1 MQQLTSSSLFQA
13 LTSLTELSG
22 QLSVHLAH
30 AAKRLHDTGE
40 VPHEHLLEEIATFR
54 QRFTDLGA
62 RGLAAAEALA
72 IPSLPSATE
81 LTSLRDLKV
90 LAQGV
95 AKVEEQRTLY
105 DDIRQRALTVL
116 ERVMLLRHRDQTFFP
131 PLQECQERAREMYEA
146 VAEAQWPNLH
156 PATESLANGE
166 DPFSDLLHWIEQLSA
181 LDDDEWAI
189 LQDTV
194 EQFFSKPLAIAVSRG
209 KLILPAAG
217 QSPSALLPAPTDNL
231 FVESLLE
238 QDPDLFVVEETEV
251 DAHLETS
258 ALLPESAPDEILIP
272 SEVEEVEAAL
282 VAPLTRDGQET
293 ESTDA
298 HQQPSE
304 LPPLPDTV
312 PLASLYGFG
321 PEESAQQIAAAIS
334 GAQESLPRP
343 EALRD
348 LMWRLLF
355 EDKISLAFHL
365 TSYLEMQ
372 QTQLQPRLPSWLLRT
387 VMLGRHVRH
396 AKGETS
402 RFLETDFAHFS
413 PDVYLPEQKEWNQ
426 AVTFLLVAA
435 AAQPALLAPQTQA
448 PAVLHALR
456 WEANLPALTAYCKS
470 IADYGAHQHPLD
482 PNLLKKGK
490 EQAAWQSE
498 TDVLKQGVEL
508 WWVRAAR
515 LPLTYAPA
523 TKVWQR
529 WLEPKGV
536 IATLLSP
543 IRHSDSGKL
552 AAVKRAVEMFSDDT
566 QLKRE
571 VEHTDRDLLGRRLGN
586 DITGR
591 AFEQLRLYTREAI
604 GFARRWIELQE
615 IHLGQRQGAIHEQA
629 ERLRQTILSLQGPL
643 QEELSLFKRRHP
655 SPLIMS
661 SLACCRRALENLQL
675 LFDPEA
681 AFPTEEPLPRP
692 LLYADLLRI
701 PTVSLNEQ
709 WEVEG
714 SDWEALVDGVL
725 DLVSSNVQKKTAA

>member
-13 LTSLTELSG
+13 LASLTELSG

-40 VPHEHLLEEIATFR
+40 VPHEHLIEEIATFR
-54 QRFTDLGA
+54 QRFQDLGA
-62 RGLAAAEALA
+62 RELTAAEALA
-72 IPSLPSATE
+72 VPSLPLAAE
-81 LTSLRDLKV
+81 LTSLRDLKT
-90 LAQGV
+90 LAHNV
-95 AKVEEQRTLY
+95 AKFEEQRTLY

-116 ERVMLLRHRDQTFFP
+116 ERVTQLRHREHPSFP
-131 PLQECQERAREMYEA
+131 PLLECQERAQEMYEA

-166 DPFSDLLHWIEQLSA
+166 DPFSDLLNWVEQLSS

-209 KLILPAAG
+209 KLVLPPAG
-217 QSPSALLPAPTDNL
+217 QSPLALLPAPPED
-231 FVESLLE
+231 LLVDSQLV
-238 QDPDLFVVEETEV
+238 QDPNFFVGEESEGDDHLETIELLTDAEPDELLIPTEVEETLAV
-251 DAHLETS
+251 PLAHETS
-258 ALLPESAPDEILIP
+258 
-272 SEVEEVEAAL
+272 
-282 VAPLTRDGQET
+282 ET
-293 ESTDA
+293 ERVDS
-298 HQQPSE
+298 HQQTSE

-312 PLASLYGFG
+312 PLGSLYGFG
-321 PEESAQQIAAAIS
+321 PEDSAQQIAAAIT
-334 GAQESLPRP
+334 GAPESMPKP

-365 TSYLEMQ
+365 TSYLELQ
-372 QTQLQPRLPSWLLRT
+372 QTQLQPRLPTWLLRT
-387 VMLGRHVRH
+387 VLLGRHVRH

-413 PDVYLPEQKEWNQ
+413 PDLYLPEQKEWNQ

-435 AAQPALLAPQTQA
+435 ALQPALLAPQTQA

-456 WEANLPALTAYCKS
+456 WEANLPSLTAYCKS
-470 IADYGAHQHPLD
+470 IADYGSHQHPLD

-490 EQAAWQSE
+490 EQAAWQRE

-508 WWVRAAR
+508 WWARATR

-536 IATLLSP
+536 ITTLLSP
-543 IRHSDSGKL
+543 IRYSDSSKL
-552 AAVKRAVEMFSDDT
+552 AAVKRAVDMFSDDT
-566 QLKRE
+566 QLRRE
-571 VEHTDRDLLGRRLGN
+571 VEHTDRDLLGRHLGN

-629 ERLRQTILSLQGPL
+629 ERLRQTIWSLQGPL

-725 DLVSSNVQKKTAA
+725 DLVSSNVQKRTAT